1 MSKALLHD
9 LIDMVPENETD
20 VIYQI
25 LLKFIP
31 SDLPSEDEIQ
41 AIEEANESIRLEG
54 TFSEDQID
62 WD

>member
-20 VIYQI
+20 VTYQV

-41 AIEEANESIRLEG
+41 AIEDANESIRLEG

>member
-9 LIDMVPENETD
+9 LIDMVPDNETD
-20 VIYQI
+20 VIYQV

-31 SDLPSEDEIQ
+31 SDLPADDEIS
-41 AIEEANESIRLEG
+41 AIKEANKSIRLEG
-54 TFSEDQID
+54 TYSEDLIN

>member
-1 MSKALLHD
+1 MSRALLHD

-20 VIYQI
+20 VIYQV

-31 SDLPSEDEIQ
+31 SDMPDEDEIQ
-41 AIEEANESIRLEG
+41 AIKEANESIKLEG
-54 TFSEDQID
+54 TFSEDDIN